1 MSDGEVLRRVVLP
14 PEVKGR
20 LYLSGMPDYEG
31 DLDSHRAA
39 WRAEGI
45 DLILCLVP
53 PEEMKCK
60 ASAYLDRVRAGLEV
74 PHRCLP
80 VPDGGVPEDEAGF
93 RAAISELAERLRRG
107 ERVLVHC
114 AAGIGRT
121 GMAAACLLRAI
132 GLDAEEALARV
143 AEAGSHPENPAQEA
157 WVRAFVPSDEGGGP
171 GGQR

>member
-1 MSDGEVLRRVVLP
+1 MSDGGPLRRVVLP
-14 PEVKGR
+14 PDVKGR
-20 LYLSGMPDYEG
+20 LYLSSMPGYLEELG
-31 DLDSHRAA
+31 HHRAA

-53 PEEMKCK
+53 PEEMACK
-60 ASAYLDRVRAGLEV
+60 AGAYLAHVREGTDV

-121 GMAAACLLRAI
+121 GMAAACLLRAL
-132 GLDAEEALARV
+132 GLDAEEALSRV
-143 AEAGSHPENPAQEA
+143 AEAGSFPENSAQKA
-157 WVRAFVPSDEGGGP
+157 WVRGFAPSAAGGGD
-171 GGQR
+171 QR